1 MTWVW
6 HSDNPTLQSRPTC
19 QEFELRKKKVAE
31 FHQFEL
37 LVTVLTVVYSLQYA
51 IPLVAVG
58 RFIEGIGIFIYFY
71 KSTHQWFFSGSHND
85 CGVEVWADL
94 PRFVVAT
101 DDCFGYPRSQNKKNT
116 GMRGIYRLTS
126 PESAMTKRWEWF
138 LFDILYLLYAKNM
151 GQLAGYL
158 LLQRLLASKK
168 CPRSIIVKSP
178 SSNQWLLTYQNHDAF
193 ALLHPPKWI
202 SWWSL

>member
-19 QEFELRKKKVAE
+19 QGFELRTKKGRWIPSVWI
-31 FHQFEL
+31 
-37 LVTVLTVVYSLQYA
+37 TGYSTYSCWQYA
-51 IPLVAVG
+51 SPLVAVG
-58 RFIEGIGIFIYFY
+58 RFIEGIEISYLLY
-71 KSTHQWFFSGSHND
+71 KSTHQWFLSGSHND

-94 PRFVVAT
+94 PRFLVAT

-138 LFDILYLLYAKNM
+138 LFDILYLLYAKK
-151 GQLAGYL
+151 GAVG
-158 LLQRLLASKK
+158 
-168 CPRSIIVKSP
+168 
-178 SSNQWLLTYQNHDAF
+178 
-193 ALLHPPKWI
+193 WI
-202 SWWSL
+202 SVASTIDCIEKMSSKHHC